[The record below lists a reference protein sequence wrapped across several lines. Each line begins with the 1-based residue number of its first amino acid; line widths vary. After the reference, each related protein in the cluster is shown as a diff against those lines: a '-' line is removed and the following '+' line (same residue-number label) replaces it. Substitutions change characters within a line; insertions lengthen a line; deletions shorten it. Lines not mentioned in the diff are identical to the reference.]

1 MEHLKF
7 QYKKF
12 WESGALQEPYIGFIR
27 PFKNSSF
34 HCHNPDS
41 LKVITR
47 LRLIHKFKNSFEDTL
62 NPIYNCDTV
71 ETTIHYLL
79 RCPNFSKE
87 KLTLQQT
94 SKNWWKYFK
103 SNISKVLLF
112 GDHSFN
118 VVKNTC
124 FKCFNWIYN
133 FNKTFWCSFL
143 SKLTL
148 FNFRQEIALS
158 LMLLSFVISIPAIA
172 YFRLFCKI
180 TCIIRFFFLN
190 LLCLFMYVSS
200 TSKNLL

>member
-118 VVKNTC
+118 VVKNTSVLNASIEYIISTKR
-124 FKCFNWIYN
+124 FDVPFYQNWH
-133 FNKTFWCSFL
+133 FL
-143 SKLTL
+143 IFVKKLL
-148 FNFRQEIALS
+148 FH
-158 LMLLSFVISIPAIA
+158 
-172 YFRLFCKI
+172 
-180 TCIIRFFFLN
+180 
-190 LLCLFMYVSS
+190 
-200 TSKNLL
+200 